1 MGTAD
6 RKSPHVYVELIM
18 LCGYLSDRITSPLT
32 EPEELTPR
40 KSKRLIEGFVSN
52 GLLFDFV
59 REEVHC

>member
-1 MGTAD
+1 MAID
-6 RKSPHVYVELIM
+6 LRKRRSTFCFFVQ
-18 LCGYLSDRITSPLT
+18 ITSPLT